1 MLKKFLS
8 GNKAFIALCI
18 IMLILNSFIYYTY
31 ADSENNL
38 DGTVIVIDAGHGGW
52 DPGKVGVNGVLE
64 KDINLQIAEKLKEK
78 LEEAGCTVIMTRTED
93 TALGGSANGTTKSAD
108 MKERIRIMEETKPD
122 YVISIHQNSFSDTN
136 VKGAQVFYH
145 SSSNVSRSLAETLQ
159 ESIVKYADET
169 NHRKAKTGDDYYI
182 LRKSSCPAVIIEC
195 GFLSC
200 PEEAEKLSTDDYQNR
215 LAEAILNGIIEEVN
229 KNQL

>member
-93 TALGGSANGTTKSAD
+93 TALGGSADGTTKSAD

-145 SSSNVSRSLAETLQ
+145 SLFCFAL
-159 ESIVKYADET
+159 
-169 NHRKAKTGDDYYI
+169 
-182 LRKSSCPAVIIEC
+182 
-195 GFLSC
+195 
-200 PEEAEKLSTDDYQNR
+200 
-215 LAEAILNGIIEEVN
+215 
-229 KNQL
+229 